1 MRWKTPFWFIISSLW
16 LFLKYQQRFAKSA
29 FQMSSQSTFTKFKI
43 VAKKKECYIVSWSSP
58 SVIVSNVLIT
68 ARTTTL
74 ETNQSCRNW
83 NITDIVNFNTAFI
96 GYMEISFFA
105 HEIFQFASSVIPNL
119 ATLRLSKLRPFWS
132 PWRGEKKLV
141 TKIIAVKVAHLAT
154 CDRQ

>member
-1 MRWKTPFWFIISSLW
+1 
-16 LFLKYQQRFAKSA
+16 
-29 FQMSSQSTFTKFKI
+29 MSSQITFTD
-43 VAKKKECYIVSWSSP
+43 VAEKKECYINSLLWQP
-58 SVIVSNVLIT
+58 RGLAPLLLFLMNVLIT

-74 ETNQSCRNW
+74 KTNQSCGNW

-132 PWRGEKKLV
+132 PWRGEKKNG
-141 TKIIAVKVAHLAT
+141 
-154 CDRQ
+154 D